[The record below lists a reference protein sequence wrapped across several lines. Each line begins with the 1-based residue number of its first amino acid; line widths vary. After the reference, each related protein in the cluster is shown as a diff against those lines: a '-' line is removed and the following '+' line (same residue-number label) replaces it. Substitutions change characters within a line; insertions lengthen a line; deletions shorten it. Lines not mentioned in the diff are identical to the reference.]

1 MIFLSLSRENNI
13 LKLNYPPKN
22 NCYNSIYKIFCFFSW
37 KWLTYCTTM
46 SQDYLNCLLTSLRLL
61 WSLRPL
67 GVVEAVEFPTVLTSP
82 SCPCQNSDIVQR
94 KRRGIHVR
102 HSQFEVCCLWSSDRA
117 FRSLLVGLWLSE
129 KVIQNHYI
137 IVYKKINWLDVFL
150 REIEILIS
158 LQWENSWLVEYK

>member
-1 MIFLSLSRENNI
+1 M
-13 LKLNYPPKN
+13 KLN
-22 NCYNSIYKIFCFFSW
+22 SHQKIIVITLYTKYFGFFSW

-129 KVIQNHYI
+129 KVIQNHY
-137 IVYKKINWLDVFL
+137 YSLWKKINWLGGCIFTWNWKTYFTTM
-150 REIEILIS
+150 RKFMTCWI
-158 LQWENSWLVEYK
+158 